1 MSNRTPTK
9 LWYIVTMALVVVL
22 GIGACS
28 PFAKTAEVQ
37 QVPTVTPQP
46 TETALPVLPTYTPTR
61 VVQPT
66 ETPTQSPTT
75 EAEEGSTPEP
85 TPEAPSKIDEEKET
99 TEESTAAVVAYKV
112 TRIPTLGDVVQ
123 NGSFEQGFVEDG
135 VGTGW
140 TSFDNGGAVYAW
152 VDETDPWHVS
162 HDDHA
167 QLIQVMGPG
176 EPDRFVGIYQTVDVI
191 AGETYTLT
199 LHGLI
204 RSSTAE
210 KAESMYGH
218 RIQWSIDYEGQTN
231 WYALNQEWDEW
242 TDTGWNDIKLD
253 AAQPVM
259 NAFVDTITAQS
270 DKLTLYIRGWTKWP
284 LINSEAKYY
293 IDGVTLQGPV
303 PGEETIIR
311 VASSEDVEG
320 GQGMP
325 TTGGSGIWI
334 PIIGIVAVLGF
345 ASWEIRKAWKR

>member
-1 MSNRTPTK
+1 MRR
-9 LWYIVTMALVVVL
+9 A
-22 GIGACS
+22 
-28 PFAKTAEVQ
+28 
-37 QVPTVTPQP
+37 
-46 TETALPVLPTYTPTR
+46 YTPTR

-66 ETPTQSPTT
+66 ATPTQVTTAESKEEPTAEPT
-75 EAEEGSTPEP
+75 AKAPTKIEAEETKEP
-85 TPEAPSKIDEEKET
+85 TAAPVT
-99 TEESTAAVVAYKV
+99 YKV
-112 TRIPTLGDVVQ
+112 TRLPTMGDVVQ
-123 NGSFEQGFVEDG
+123 NGSFEQGFGEDG

-140 TSFDNGGAVYAW
+140 TSFDNGAAVYAW

-176 EPDRFVGIYQTVDVI
+176 ESDRFVGIYQTVDVV

-218 RIQWSIDYEGQTN
+218 RVQWTIDYEGQTN
-231 WYALNQEWDEW
+231 WYAINQEWDKW
-242 TDTGWNDIKLD
+242 TDSGWNDIKLD

-259 NAFVDTITAQS
+259 NAFVKTITAQS
-270 DKLTLYIRGWTKWP
+270 DKLTLYVRGWTKWP

-293 IDGVTLQGPV
+293 VDGITLQGPV
-303 PGEETIIR
+303 PGGETIIR
-311 VASSEDVEG
+311 VASSAGAEG